1 MEDGHVK
8 NFFIPKLTPKYL
20 VRVVVVAILAY
31 LVFGYVCIPMRL
43 NGSSMEPIYHDGGV
57 NFCWTPSCWF
67 KKPKRGDVV
76 MVRLAG
82 RKIMFLKRVVA
93 FEGETVEFKDG
104 KLLVNGGELSEPY
117 VRFPCEWNL
126 TPRKVDAGNVYVVGD
141 NRDMNIDNH
150 VFGQASAGR
159 IVGKPLW

>member
-1 MEDGHVK
+1 MT
-8 NFFIPKLTPKYL
+8 LKYL
-20 VRVVVVAILAY
+20 IRVVVVAILAY
-31 LVFGYVCIPMRL
+31 LIFGHLCIPMRL

-57 NFCWTPSCWF
+57 NFCWTPSYWF
-67 KKPKRGDVV
+67 KNPKRGDVV

-82 RKIMFLKRVVA
+82 KKIMFLKRIVA

-104 KLLVNGGELSEPY
+104 KILIDGKEINEPY
-117 VRFPCEWNL
+117 VRFQCDWNL
-126 TPRKVDAGNVYVVGD
+126 PSRKVETGNVYVVGD

-150 VFGQASAGR
+150 IFGQTSVKR

>member
-1 MEDGHVK
+1 MQDSHLK
-8 NFFIPKLTPKYL
+8 NFFLPKMTLKYL
-20 VRVVVVAILAY
+20 IRVVVVAILAY
-31 LVFGYVCIPMRL
+31 LIFGHLCIPMRL

-57 NFCWTPSCWF
+57 NFCWTPSYWF
-67 KKPKRGDVV
+67 KNPKRGDVV

-82 RKIMFLKRVVA
+82 KKIMFLKRIVA

-104 KLLVNGGELSEPY
+104 KILIDGKEINEPY
-117 VRFPCEWNL
+117 VRFQCDWNL
-126 TPRKVDAGNVYVVGD
+126 PSRKVETGNVYVVGD

-150 VFGQASAGR
+150 IFGQTSVKR